1 MPTPLRPPTPR
12 ACVVGAVTIACA
24 LAAAGPL
31 AATPEPLRVVPG
43 TATELDC
50 PPDATRATRPAAA
63 AGESP
68 ADTAV
73 AAGRAALRIGI
84 WGDSHTATG
93 AFAEGMAAAL
103 GLDPADLAPTFLPAS
118 WTIRGIA
125 HPLRSVC
132 VSPGWRPALAW
143 QGARQVGAGLVAV
156 SGEQHG
162 SLLGFDFRWPQAEAR
177 VTSVRLHLTKQRADR
192 SLVLGI
198 SADGGAEALVTLD
211 GAVSEPLRIVP
222 TRPAALLAVRLIAGE
237 ATVHGLSPVYAA
249 AQRPRDHLDVFSL
262 PGATAEGW
270 RHAAVTE
277 PAFATSKPVLDLA
290 VLQYGTNDAAAAA
303 QRPEEHAQALRE
315 GLRRF
320 RLAYPGARC
329 VLVGPPDRG
338 GGGPGGPHAAVHAQV
353 AAQQQRAAR
362 EAGCWFWDWQ
372 AAMGGRGSAAAG
384 ARQVPPMMQADLTH
398 LTPQAYRAHGHAFGA
413 WLAGPHR

>member
-1 MPTPLRPPTPR
+1 MTARPRTPR
-12 ACVVGAVTIACA
+12 AHLTVCSVGLACT
-24 LAAAGPL
+24 LAFSGAL
-31 AATPEPLRVVPG
+31 AATPEPLRLVPG

-50 PPDATRATRPAAA
+50 PPDAPRAARQTPAAGDTA
-63 AGESP
+63 A
-68 ADTAV
+68 DVAV

-103 GLDPADLAPTFLPAS
+103 GLDPVDLAPTFLAAS
-118 WTIRGIA
+118 WTIRGIV
-125 HPLRSVC
+125 HPLRVVC
-132 VSPGWRPALAW
+132 ASPAWRPALAW
-143 QGARQVGAGLVAV
+143 QGARGVGAGLVAV
-156 SGEQHG
+156 SSEQHG
-162 SLLGFDFRWPQAEAR
+162 SQLGFDFRWPQADAR
-177 VTSVRLHLTKQRADR
+177 VASVRLHVTKQRADR
-192 SLVLGI
+192 ALVLGL
-198 SADGGAEALVTLD
+198 SADGGAEVLVTLD
-211 GAVSEPLRIVP
+211 GAVTEPLRILP
-222 TRPAALLAVRLIAGE
+222 TRPAALLTVRLIAGE
-237 ATVHGLSPVYAA
+237 ATVHGLSPVYAQ

-270 RHAAVTE
+270 RHVAVTDA
-277 PAFATSKPVLDLA
+277 AFAASKPVLDLA
-290 VLQYGTNDAAAAA
+290 VLQYGTNDAPGAA
-303 QRPEEHAQALRE
+303 QRPEEHALSLRE

-320 RLAYPGARC
+320 RLAYPGTRC

-338 GGGPGGPHAAVHAQV
+338 GGGPGGPHAAAHGQV
-353 AAQQQRAAR
+353 AALQQRAAR

-384 ARQVPPMMQADLTH
+384 VTRVPPVMQADLTH